1 MDLSKRKVLKSG
13 IGLTILLTGGPFL
26 SRTKTVLA
34 STGLL
39 PSKSV
44 PLAGFEYHQG
54 PSLWASLKTGDPLR
68 LVREADN
75 PHDTYAVKV
84 LWKGQKLGYLP
95 RTHNQPAARMVDQGD
110 LLHAYIYDLKDSHDP
125 WQRVKI
131 AFNKEA

>member
-13 IGLTILLTGGPFL
+13 IGLTILLTGGPFF
-26 SRTKTVLA
+26 SRAKTVLA

-39 PSKSV
+39 PNKAV
-44 PLAGFEYHQG
+44 PLAGFDYHQG

-84 LWKGQKLGYLP
+84 LWQGQKLGYLP
-95 RTHNQPAARMVDQGD
+95 RTHNQAAARVMDQGD

-131 AFNKEA
+131 AFNK